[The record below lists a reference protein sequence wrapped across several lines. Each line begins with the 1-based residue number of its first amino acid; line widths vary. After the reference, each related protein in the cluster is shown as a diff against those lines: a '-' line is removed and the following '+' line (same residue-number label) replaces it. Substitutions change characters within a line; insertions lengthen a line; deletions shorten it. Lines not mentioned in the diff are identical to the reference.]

1 MHTIRTLPKRDH
13 SCAQLALFNRGIT
26 DSNRKTIATESSTF
40 LGVTAPVPKTFEGIP
55 VLNNLGS
62 RFFDFERDRLPD
74 GRDHVFVMAFIAAS
88 SYDATPPI
96 KIRRTPM
103 WGLRLINS
111 LSSASANG
119 ARRKFGCTNTSI
131 GPAQYITEWASLAW
145 PARGKWK
152 ASGSNGNKDVIAR
165 TKS

>member
-88 SYDATPPI
+88 TVLYHAYLHVQ
-96 KIRRTPM
+96 R
-103 WGLRLINS
+103 
-111 LSSASANG
+111 
-119 ARRKFGCTNTSI
+119 
-131 GPAQYITEWASLAW
+131 
-145 PARGKWK
+145 
-152 ASGSNGNKDVIAR
+152 
-165 TKS
+165 